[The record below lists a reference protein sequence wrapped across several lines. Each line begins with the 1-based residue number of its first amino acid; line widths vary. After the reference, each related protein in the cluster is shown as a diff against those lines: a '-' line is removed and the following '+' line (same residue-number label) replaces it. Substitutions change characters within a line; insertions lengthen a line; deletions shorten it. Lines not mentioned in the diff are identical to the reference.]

1 MTPAL
6 RSRKIA
12 AEEDDAAMREFGT
25 FDYIIVGAGS
35 AGCVLANR
43 LTESGRHRVLLLEA
57 GPADR
62 NPWIHVPI
70 GYAKL
75 FTNAKV
81 NWLYESEP
89 EPELNNRRIIQPRG
103 KVLGG
108 SSSINGLVYIRG
120 QKEDFDLWRQLGN
133 AGWSWDDVLPYFKKA
148 ESQQRGADEYHGGDG
163 PLSVS
168 DQTEPHEL
176 CEAFIAAGQQTGIPR
191 NDDFNGASQ
200 EGVGYFQTTSRK
212 GLRCSTAVGYLRPAR
227 KRPNLTV
234 VTAALTTRI
243 LFDGTRA
250 IGIVFTRGGESM
262 LARAAGEVILSA
274 GAINSPQAL
283 QLSGVGPGG
292 LLRGL
297 GIDIVR
303 EVPGV
308 GANLQ
313 DHFQTRMVFRCSRK
327 ITLNDV
333 VANPL
338 RKVGIGL
345 QYALRR
351 KGPLTISAG
360 YVGAFL
366 RTDPRLATPDVQVH
380 FLTFSTDKMGTAL
393 HDFPGF
399 SASICQLRPESR
411 GSVAIKTADPG
422 DAPAIRVNYLST
434 ELDRTT
440 MVAGLRLLR
449 KISQAPAMAPYVEA
463 ELEPGPACRSDA
475 DWLAFCRAR
484 GSTIYHPTCTC
495 RMGDDATAVVD
506 ARLRVRGLDRL
517 RVVDGSIMPNVV
529 SGNTNAA
536 IVMIAEKGA
545 EMILQDA
552 AALAGAPARQ
562 YA

>member
-6 RSRKIA
+6 RSRKITA
-12 AEEDDAAMREFGT
+12 GEDAAAMREFGT

-62 NPWIHVPI
+62 NPWIHIPI